1 MTQRRFVL
9 QDTTTRVWDVRMTGR
24 GSLAVLKG
32 RIGAIRSLRYSPCG
46 RVLAV
51 AEPADFI
58 TLYDASEGYEQAQEV
73 SPSVKSL
80 RILRGRLAQAGAGRW
95 RHAF

>member
-1 MTQRRFVL
+1 
-9 QDTTTRVWDVRMTGR
+9 MTGR
-24 GSLAVLKG
+24 GSMAVLKG

-73 SPSVKSL
+73 SPSIWFKDP
-80 RILRGRLAQAGAGRW
+80 
-95 RHAF
+95 